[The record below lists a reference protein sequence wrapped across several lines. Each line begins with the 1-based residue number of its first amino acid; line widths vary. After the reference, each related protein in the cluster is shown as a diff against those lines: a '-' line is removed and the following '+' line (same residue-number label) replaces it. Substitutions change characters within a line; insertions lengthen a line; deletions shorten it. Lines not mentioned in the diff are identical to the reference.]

1 MKKILIVDDEKDIR
15 FILEEI
21 LTENNYS
28 VVTVGTIKDAEDYID
43 KNTFDL
49 ALLDVLLDEKSNERL
64 QLNGEDLFMNLKSIN
79 AVSSTSISK
88 SLIFC
93 IFEFI
98 ISGSPNSQHK

>member
-49 ALLDVLLDEKSNERL
+49 ALLDVLLDEKSRDGL
-64 QLNGEDLFMNLKSIN
+64 YLLN
-79 AVSSTSISK
+79 
-88 SLIFC
+88 LIKK
-93 IFEFI
+93 IKI
-98 ISGSPNSQHK
+98 YL